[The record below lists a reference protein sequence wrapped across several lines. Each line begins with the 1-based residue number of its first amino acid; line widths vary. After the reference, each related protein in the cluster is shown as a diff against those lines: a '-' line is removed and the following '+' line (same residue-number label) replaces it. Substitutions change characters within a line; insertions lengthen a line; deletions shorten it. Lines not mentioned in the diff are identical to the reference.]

1 MKRPVDIGL
10 VPEPNLEEVG
20 VQSDK
25 ALRAAPF
32 LYTAQSQLPSP
43 NFTRTFDFAL

>member
-32 LYTAQSQLPSP
+32 LYGPVAVAVSKLHK
-43 NFTRTFDFAL
+43 DV